1 MALDS
6 KRTTVCERCRK
17 QVPSSS
23 LKYIPR
29 GIDSEVALCPDC
41 VEKTQSHTS
50 DRRTQL
56 RSAEKAAAG
65 KSQFTCKRCNF
76 RFSKPETTEHES
88 VACPFCGKKDRIE
101 AYGVNYAENL
111 LKNPGY

>member
-17 QVPSSS
+17 QVPISS
-23 LKYIPR
+23 LKYIPK
-29 GIDSEVALCPDC
+29 GMDSEVALCPDC

-50 DRRTQL
+50 DRRSQL
-56 RSAEKAAAG
+56 KSAVG

-76 RFSKPETTEHES
+76 RFSKPESLDHET

-111 LKNPGY
+111 LKAPGY